1 MVFENL
7 SLFELHLE
15 NSRFGP
21 SFGADDD
28 EEVAVDAEA
37 VEESSG
43 GRGAGRF
50 VGMLLFVGLVAFAV
64 RRYRA
69 RGDDGMEQADLDEI
83 TIEEAAEA

>member
-7 SLFELHLE
+7 TLFELHLE

-21 SFGADDD
+21 SFGAEEED
-28 EEVAVDAEA
+28 EVDVEA

-43 GRGAGRF
+43 GGAGRF
-50 VGMLLFVGLVAFAV
+50 FGMLLFVGLVAFAV

-69 RGDDGMEQADLDEI
+69 RGEDDMEQSDLGEI
-83 TIEEAAEA
+83 SIEEAAEA